1 MPGPIDGKDPLKK
14 VKDAARRL
22 PKGLGIRRG
31 DIRSWMGPE
40 LCARWG
46 IAPDEAIEVVR
57 AKIVIRLED
66 VMVTMSDPLMAAA
79 VKTSFNF
86 SLDHPT
92 GNLLLGK
99 RSEALQAQGCPG
111 LSMRNISRLLEKFL
125 LEVDRSLAYALGA
138 IPEARI
144 QHVIAREHRSH
155 RPPGSLDLEEKA
167 RGLWKPKD
175 PVQKAVDAFLA
186 AEVHTPRTKS
196 NRLAIASTPDSGD
209 WLCVFTDRR
218 RLDAYRQEVRPPWSI
233 ESEVKRGA
241 ELVLDL
247 TRQGNRAAGIV
258 VNPSPKLGEI
268 APDNLLLPL
277 ELLRQLAAKM

>member
-14 VKDAARRL
+14 VKDAVRRL

-31 DIRSWMGPE
+31 DIRAWMGPE

-46 IAPDEAIEVVR
+46 IAPDDSIEVVR

-66 VMVTMSDPLMAAA
+66 VMVTMSDPLMVAA

-86 SLDHPT
+86 SLDHAT

-99 RSEALQAQGCPG
+99 RSEALQAQGSPG

-138 IPEARI
+138 IPAARI
-144 QHVIAREHRSH
+144 QHVIARER
-155 RPPGSLDLEEKA
+155 RPQYPPGSIDLEGKV

-175 PVQKAVDAFLA
+175 PVEEAVDAFLA

-196 NRLAIASTPDSGD
+196 NRPATAGTSDSGD

-233 ESEVKRGA
+233 ESEIKKGA

-247 TRQGNRAAGIV
+247 TRQGNRAGIV

-268 APDNLLLPL
+268 TPDNLLLPL
-277 ELLRQLAAKM
+277 ELLRQLAARL

>member
-1 MPGPIDGKDPLKK
+1 MPGPTDGKDPLKK
-14 VKDAARRL
+14 VKDAVRRL

-31 DIRSWMGPE
+31 DIRAWMGPE

-46 IAPDEAIEVVR
+46 IAPDDAIEVVR

-66 VMVTMSDPLMAAA
+66 VLVTMSDPLMAAA

-86 SLDHPT
+86 SLEHET
-92 GNLLLGK
+92 GELLLGK
-99 RSEALQAQGCPG
+99 RSEALQAQGCAG

-144 QHVIAREHRSH
+144 QHVIAREHRPQ
-155 RPPGSLDLEEKA
+155 RPPGSVDLEEKA
-167 RGLWKPKD
+167 RGLWKSRD
-175 PVQKAVDAFLA
+175 PIQDAVTAFLA

-196 NRLAIASTPDSGD
+196 NRPVNGSAADSGD

-218 RLDAYRQEVRPPWSI
+218 RLDAYRQEVRPPWLVETEI
-233 ESEVKRGA
+233 KKGA

-247 TRQGNRAAGIV
+247 SRQGNRAGIV

-277 ELLRQLAAKM
+277 ELLRELAAKL